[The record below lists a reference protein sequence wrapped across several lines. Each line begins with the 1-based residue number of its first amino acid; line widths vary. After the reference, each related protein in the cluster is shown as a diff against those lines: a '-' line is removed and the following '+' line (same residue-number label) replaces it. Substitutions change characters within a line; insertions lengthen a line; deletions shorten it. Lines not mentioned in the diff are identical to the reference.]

1 LRILILGGDGMLG
14 HQLLRQWQGQH
25 EVRVTLRRDPDAYV
39 GFGLFRPGNN
49 YYGVDIVHTEELVGV
64 LADFHPQAVVNAV
77 GIIKQQSAAK
87 ESIPSIE
94 INALLPHR
102 LAMLCKVAGARLI
115 HMSTDCVFSGRK
127 GNYQESDLSDA
138 EDLYGKSKYLGE
150 VHESNCLT
158 LRTSIIGTE
167 LTRKK
172 SLVEWILAQEGT
184 VKGYRKAIFSGFTT
198 IEMARV
204 IERLLLHHP
213 HASGLYHVSS
223 APISKLELLTKIK
236 EKLELPVQI
245 VPDESLSVDRSL
257 DSSGFRKEFG
267 YMPPAWDDMLDELA
281 NDIKRGGNDF

>member
-1 LRILILGGDGMLG
+1 MRILILGGDGMLG

-25 EVRVTLRRDPDAYV
+25 EVRVTLRRDPDAYA
-39 GFGLFRPGNN
+39 GMGLFRPGNS
-49 YYGVDIVHTEELVGV
+49 YYGIDVVHTEELVGV

-77 GIIKQQSAAK
+77 GIVKQQSAAK
-87 ESIPSIE
+87 ESIPSID
-94 INALLPHR
+94 INALFPHR
-102 LAMLCKVAGARLI
+102 LAVLCKAVGARLV

-150 VHESNCLT
+150 VYEAHCVT

-172 SLVEWILAQEGT
+172 SLVEWFLAQKGS

-198 IEMARV
+198 TEMARI
-204 IERLLLHHP
+204 IESLLAQHP
-213 HASGLYHVSS
+213 QASGLYHVSS

-236 EKLELPVQI
+236 EKLELPVEI
-245 VPDESLSVDRSL
+245 MPDESLGIDRSL
-257 DSSGFRKEFG
+257 DSSRFRKEFG
-267 YMPPAWDDMLDELA
+267 YMPPAWDGMLDELT
-281 NDIKRGGNDF
+281 NDIKRGGK

>member
-1 LRILILGGDGMLG
+1 MLG

-25 EVRVTLRRDPDAYV
+25 EVRVTLRHDPYAYA
-39 GFGLFRPGNN
+39 GFGLFRPGNS
-49 YYGVDIVHTEELVGV
+49 YYGVDIVHTDELVGV

-77 GIIKQQSAAK
+77 GIVKQQSAAK
-87 ESIPSIE
+87 ENIPCIE
-94 INALLPHR
+94 INALFPHR
-102 LAMLCKVAGARLI
+102 LAMLCKAVGARLI

-150 VHESNCLT
+150 VHETPCVT

-172 SLVEWILAQEGT
+172 SLVEWFLAQKGS
-184 VKGYRKAIFSGFTT
+184 VKGYRKAVFSGFTT
-198 IEMARV
+198 IEMARI
-204 IERLLLHHP
+204 IERFLVQHP

-245 VPDESLSVDRSL
+245 IPDESLGIDRSL
-257 DSSGFRKEFG
+257 DSSRFRKEFG
-267 YMPPAWDDMLDELA
+267 YMPPTWDGMLDELT
-281 NDIKRGGNDF
+281 NDIKRGGK

>member
-25 EVRVTLRRDPDAYV
+25 EVRVTLRRDLDAYA
-39 GFGLFRPGNN
+39 GMDLFRPGES
-49 YYGVDIVHTEELVGV
+49 YYGVDIVRTEELVGV

-77 GIIKQQSAAK
+77 GIVKQRSTAK

-94 INALLPHR
+94 INALFPHH
-102 LAMLCKVAGARLI
+102 LAMLCKAVGARLI

-127 GNYQESDLSDA
+127 GNYQESDLPDA

-150 VHESNCLT
+150 VHEAHCVT

-172 SLVEWILAQEGT
+172 SLVEWFLAQQGS
-184 VKGYRKAIFSGFTT
+184 VKGYQKAIFSGFTT
-198 IEMARV
+198 IEMARI
-204 IERLLLHHP
+204 IERLLVLHP

-236 EKLELPVQI
+236 EKLGISVQI
-245 VPDESLSVDRSL
+245 VPDESFGIDRSL
-257 DSSGFRKEFG
+257 DSSRFRKEFG
-267 YMPPAWDDMLDELA
+267 YMPPEWDGMVEELT
-281 NDIKRGGNDF
+281 NDIKRGRK

>member
-1 LRILILGGDGMLG
+1 MRILILGGDGMLG

-172 SLVEWILAQEGT
+172 SLVEWFLAQKGT

>member
-1 LRILILGGDGMLG
+1 MRILILGGDGMLG

-25 EVRVTLRRDPDAYV
+25 EVRVTLRRDPDAYAR
-39 GFGLFRPGNN
+39 FGLFRPGNS
-49 YYGVDIVHTEELVGV
+49 YYGVDIVRTQELVGV

-77 GIIKQQSAAK
+77 GIVKQQSAAK

-94 INALLPHR
+94 INALFPHC
-102 LAMLCKVAGARLI
+102 LAVLCKAVGARLI

-150 VHESNCLT
+150 VYDTHCVT

-172 SLVEWILAQEGT
+172 SLVEWFLAQQGP

-198 IEMARV
+198 IEMARI
-204 IERLLLHHP
+204 IERLLVQHP
-213 HASGLYHVSS
+213 RACGLYHVSS
-223 APISKLELLTKIK
+223 APISKLELLTKIM

-245 VPDESLSVDRSL
+245 VPDESLGIDRSL
-257 DSSGFRKEFG
+257 DSSRFRKEFG
-267 YMPPAWDDMLDELA
+267 YMPPAWDGMLDELT
-281 NDIKRGGNDF
+281 NDIKWGSK

>member
-1 LRILILGGDGMLG
+1 MRILILGGDGMLG

-25 EVRVTLRRDPDAYV
+25 EVRVTLRRDLDAYA
-39 GFGLFRPGNN
+39 GFGLFRPGNS
-49 YYGVDIVHTEELVGV
+49 YYGVDIVRTQELVGV

-77 GIIKQQSAAK
+77 GIVKQQSAAK

-94 INALLPHR
+94 INALFPHC
-102 LAMLCKVAGARLI
+102 LAVLCKAVGARLI

-150 VHESNCLT
+150 VYDTHCVT

-172 SLVEWILAQEGT
+172 SLVEWFLAQQGP

-198 IEMARV
+198 IEMARI
-204 IERLLLHHP
+204 IERLLVQHP
-213 HASGLYHVSS
+213 RACGLYHVSS
-223 APISKLELLTKIK
+223 APISKLELLTKIM

-245 VPDESLSVDRSL
+245 VPDESLGIDRSL
-257 DSSGFRKEFG
+257 DSSRFRKEFG
-267 YMPPAWDDMLDELA
+267 YMPPAWDGMLDELT
-281 NDIKRGGNDF
+281 NDIKWGSR

>member
-1 LRILILGGDGMLG
+1 MLG

-25 EVRVTLRRDPDAYV
+25 EVRVTLRRDPDAYAR
-39 GFGLFRPGNN
+39 FGLFRPGNS
-49 YYGVDIVHTEELVGV
+49 YYGVDIVRTQELVGV

-77 GIIKQQSAAK
+77 GIVKQQSAAK

-94 INALLPHR
+94 INALFPHC
-102 LAMLCKVAGARLI
+102 LAVLCKAVGARLI

-150 VHESNCLT
+150 VYDTHCVT

-172 SLVEWILAQEGT
+172 SLVEWFLAQQGP

-198 IEMARV
+198 IEMARI
-204 IERLLLHHP
+204 IERLLVQHP
-213 HASGLYHVSS
+213 RACGLYHVSS
-223 APISKLELLTKIK
+223 APISKLELLTKIM

-245 VPDESLSVDRSL
+245 VPDESLGIDRSL
-257 DSSGFRKEFG
+257 DSSRFRKEFG
-267 YMPPAWDDMLDELA
+267 YMPPAWDGMLDELT
-281 NDIKRGGNDF
+281 NDIKWGSK

>member
-1 LRILILGGDGMLG
+1 MLG

-25 EVRVTLRRDPDAYV
+25 EVRVTLRRDLDAYA
-39 GFGLFRPGNN
+39 GFGLFRPGNS
-49 YYGVDIVHTEELVGV
+49 YYGVDIVRTQELVGV

-77 GIIKQQSAAK
+77 GIVKQQSAAK

-94 INALLPHR
+94 INALFPHC
-102 LAMLCKVAGARLI
+102 LAVLCKAVGARLI

-150 VHESNCLT
+150 VYDTHCVT

-172 SLVEWILAQEGT
+172 SLVEWFLAQQGP

-198 IEMARV
+198 IEMARI
-204 IERLLLHHP
+204 IERLLVQHP
-213 HASGLYHVSS
+213 RACGLYHVSS
-223 APISKLELLTKIK
+223 APISKLELLTKIM

-245 VPDESLSVDRSL
+245 VPDESLGIDRSL
-257 DSSGFRKEFG
+257 DSSRFRKEFG
-267 YMPPAWDDMLDELA
+267 YMPPAWDGMLDELT
-281 NDIKRGGNDF
+281 NDIKWGSR